1 MATLPSYFDA
11 FLRDIR
17 PTENQRNDCKTGHE
31 TLRKRLLADED
42 LKPIIVGTFLQ
53 GSYRRATA
61 VRPVGDTRS
70 DVDVITVTTIDK
82 NKVTPRQAMDLFVPF
97 LNKHYK
103 GKWKKKGRSFG
114 IELSY
119 VELDLVITAAPSEAR
134 EAYKAAFHDLAK
146 ASDSDVLGETTWIPG
161 TSWLVANSAAGG
173 LYMQEARKQG
183 KDMRWKLEPLDIPD
197 REANLW
203 DKTHPLAQI
212 AATWAKS
219 RATNRHFVNVV
230 KAVKWWH
237 VTKNSDMDYPKGY
250 PVEHLLWIS
259 CPNGISTVAEGVT
272 LALEDIA
279 QRYEMDVL
287 LKRVPVVPDHG
298 VPEHNVLGRLSA
310 EDFREFHERVG
321 EAAKKARQALDETDI
336 CESADLWRE
345 LFGDEFPECPNKER
359 KGGYTPR
366 KEVSVIGGGRFA

>member
-31 TLRKRLLADED
+31 TLRRRLLADED
-42 LKPIIVGTFLQ
+42 LKPIIVDTFLQ

-70 DVDVITVTTIDK
+70 DVDVIAVTTIDK
-82 NKVTPRQAMDLFVPF
+82 DKVTPRQAMKLFEPF
-97 LNKHYK
+97 LDKHYE
-103 GKWKKKGRSFG
+103 GKWKRKGRSFG

-119 VELDLVITAAPSEAR
+119 VELDLVVTAAPSET
-134 EAYKAAFHDLAK
+134 YKTAFRNLAK
-146 ASDSDVLGETTWIPG
+146 ASDGDVLGETSWLPG
-161 TSWLVANSAAGG
+161 TSWMPSNSPTEQLV
-173 LYMQEARKQG
+173 LHEAHLQAKSG
-183 KDMRWKLEPLDIPD
+183 EWKLEPLDIPD

-219 RATNRHFVNVV
+219 HATNRHFVNVV
-230 KAVKWWH
+230 KAAKWWH

-259 CPNGISTVAEGVT
+259 CPNGVSTVAEGVT

-287 LKRVPVVPDHG
+287 LERVPFVPDHG
-298 VPEHNVLGRLSA
+298 VSEHNVLGRLSV
-310 EDFREFHERVG
+310 EDFKEFHERVG
-321 EAAKKARQALDETDI
+321 NAAKKARQALDETDI

-345 LFGDEFPECPNKER
+345 LFGDKFPECPNKER